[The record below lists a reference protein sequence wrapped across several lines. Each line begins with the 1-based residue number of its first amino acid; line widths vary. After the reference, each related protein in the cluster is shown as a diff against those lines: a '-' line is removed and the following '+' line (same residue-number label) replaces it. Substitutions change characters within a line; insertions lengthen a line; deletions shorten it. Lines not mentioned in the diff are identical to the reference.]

1 MVHNDVQIEKMRYA
15 KIIFRTIQASGLY
28 IFDLEPYS
36 NYYLLL
42 CKQCGLLRKTEKNEI
57 HEDGTFELSWQ
68 MDLEEETFE
77 MIQVRTMIWIFFMFL
92 LSSENLL

>member
-15 KIIFRTIQASGLY
+15 KITFSNDSGSWRLY
-28 IFDLEPYS
+28 YIYLEPCS

-42 CKQCGLLRKTEKNEI
+42 CEQCWLFRKTEKNEI

-77 MIQVRTMIWIFFMFL
+77 MIQVRIAI
-92 LSSENLL
+92 

>member
-1 MVHNDVQIEKMRYA
+1 MIIVNRFSC
-15 KIIFRTIQASGLY
+15 KIY
-28 IFDLEPYS
+28 VEPCS

-42 CKQCGLLRKTEKNEI
+42 CEQCGLFRKTEKNEI

-77 MIQVRTMIWIFFMFL
+77 MIQVRTMIWIFFSKDKMI
-92 LSSENLL
+92 